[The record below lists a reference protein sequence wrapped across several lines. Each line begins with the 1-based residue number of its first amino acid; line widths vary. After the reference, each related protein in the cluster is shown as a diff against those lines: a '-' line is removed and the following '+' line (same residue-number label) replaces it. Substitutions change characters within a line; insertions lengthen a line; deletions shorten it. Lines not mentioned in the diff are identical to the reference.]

1 MAKDMN
7 LKVGLML
14 GACLLIAGCATEPM
28 KPSPGHVQATAPEP
42 TGEVPEPVRITPI
55 LPKPKP
61 AVRPET
67 YSVVVNNVKV
77 QELLF
82 ALARDAKLNV
92 DIHSGIVGSVTLNA
106 IDQTLQQLLA
116 RIAKQVDMRYELDG
130 PNLAVMPDT
139 PYLRGY
145 KIDYVNM
152 QRDTESKVG
161 TSTQV
166 ATPGAAGGGGGG
178 GGSGGNQST
187 TSITSTAKNHFWDTL
202 VKNVKEI
209 LQETDKIFPP
219 SGQAGGQPAAAAPAA
234 APAAQ
239 PGATAGAPP
248 AAAAAPA
255 QQGAS
260 FREAASVIS
269 NPESGVLTI
278 RATSR
283 QHEKIQEFLDQVLS
297 SAKRQ
302 VLIEATIAEVQL
314 SNQYQQG
321 IDWSLVRYANPNNP
335 NAATFNISQ
344 TISGTTTASPTG
356 SIFTLGLA
364 SPIFNNN
371 LLATVR
377 LLDSFGTVRVLSS
390 PRLTVLNNQTAILKV
405 VDNQVYFT
413 IQATTTAGSAGVAPV
428 TTFTT
433 TPNVVA
439 VGFIMNVT
447 PQIGEADSV
456 LLNVRPSIS
465 RIVGN
470 VPDPNPTLA
479 APCGASSVGVAA
491 GAACGQIIS
500 NIPVIQTREMESL
513 IKVNS
518 GQIAVMGGLIQDR
531 VNDLEDS
538 VPGASRLSG
547 IGRLFENKNLSNT
560 KTELVVFMR
569 PIIIRDASIDGD
581 YRGYRSF
588 LPDDK
593 FMAAPNPGKPPPRG
607 APQDTSR

>member
-1 MAKDMN
+1 MN
-7 LKVGLML
+7 LKAGLTFA
-14 GACLLIAGCATEPM
+14 ACLLIGGCATQTM
-28 KPSPGHVQATAPEP
+28 KPSPGHVQTAAPAP
-42 TGEVPEPVRITPI
+42 AGDIPEPVRISPI
-55 LPKPKP
+55 LPKPRP
-61 AVRPET
+61 AARPET
-67 YSVVVNNVKV
+67 YSVVVNGVKA

-82 ALARDAKLNV
+82 ALARDAKLNIDV
-92 DIHSGIVGSVTLNA
+92 HAGIIGSVTLNA
-106 IDQTLQQLLA
+106 IEQTLQQLLA

-130 PNLAVMPDT
+130 PNLTVMPDT
-139 PYLRGY
+139 PYLRIY

-166 ATPGAAGGGGGG
+166 ATPGATGGGGGG
-178 GGSGGNQST
+178 AGGNQST
-187 TSITSTAKNHFWDTL
+187 TSITSKAANHFWDTL
-202 VKNVKEI
+202 VKNVKDI
-209 LQETDKIFPP
+209 LQETDKILPAP
-219 SGQAGGQPAAAAPAA
+219 GPAGAQAAAQTPAPAAPATGAVAGA
-234 APAAQ
+234 APV
-239 PGATAGAPP
+239 
-248 AAAAAPA
+248 AAAAPA

-269 NPESGVLTI
+269 NPESGVLSI

-297 SAKRQ
+297 NAKRQ

-314 SNQYQQG
+314 NNQYQQG
-321 IDWSLVRYANPNNP
+321 IDWSLLRLANPNNP
-335 NAATFNISQ
+335 SAASFNISQ
-344 TISGTTTASPTG
+344 AIGGTTTASPTG
-356 SIFTLGLA
+356 SIFTLGVT
-364 SPIFNNN
+364 SPLFNNN
-371 LLATVR
+371 LAATVR

-433 TPNVVA
+433 TPNIVA

-447 PQIGEADSV
+447 PQISDVESV

-470 VPDPNPTLA
+470 VADPNPTLA
-479 APCGASSVGVAA
+479 APCGATGA
-491 GAACGQIIS
+491 GLPGCGSITS

-538 VPGASRLSG
+538 VPGANRLPG
-547 IGRLFENKNLSNT
+547 VGRLFENRNLTNT

-581 YRGYRSF
+581 FRNYRTM
-588 LPDDK
+588 LPDNNS
-593 FMAAPNPGKPPPRG
+593 MTAPNPGKPAPFGQQQGTPR
-607 APQDTSR
+607 

>member
-1 MAKDMN
+1 MN
-7 LKVGLML
+7 LRAGSALA
-14 GACLLIAGCATEPM
+14 ACLLIGGCNVQPM
-28 KPSPGHVQATAPEP
+28 KPSPGHVQVAAPAP
-42 TGEVPEPVRITPI
+42 AGDIPDPVRITPI
-55 LPKPKP
+55 LPRPKP
-61 AVRPET
+61 TARPET

-116 RIAKQVDMRYELDG
+116 RIAKQVDMRFELDG

-139 PYLRGY
+139 PYLRNY

-152 QRDTESKVG
+152 QRDTTSSVG

-166 ATPGAAGGGGGG
+166 ATPGATGGAGGGGAGG
-178 GGSGGNQST
+178 GGNQST
-187 TSITSTAKNHFWDTL
+187 TSISSKATNHFWDTL
-202 VKNVKEI
+202 VKNVQD
-209 LQETDKIFPP
+209 LLHETDKILPAQR
-219 SGQAGGQPAAAAPAA
+219 QAGAAAPPATQTAA
-234 APAAQ
+234 AAAQ
-239 PGATAGAPP
+239 PGATP
-248 AAAAAPA
+248 AAAAAPE

-297 SAKRQ
+297 GAKRQ
-302 VLIEATIAEVQL
+302 VLIEATIVEVQL
-314 SNQYQQG
+314 NNQYQQG
-321 IDWSLVRYANPNNP
+321 IDWS
-335 NAATFNISQ
+335 AARRGSTGFTFNQSV
-344 TISGTTTASPTG
+344 TGTTTASPTG
-356 SIFTLGLA
+356 SIIVIGA
-364 SPIFNNN
+364 AAPNYAN
-371 LLATVR
+371 LLASVR
-377 LLDSFGTVRVLSS
+377 LLESFGNVRVLSS

-413 IQATTTAGSAGVAPV
+413 IQGTTVPGTINSATV

-433 TPNVVA
+433 TPNIVA
-439 VGFIMNVT
+439 VGLIMNVT
-447 PQIGEADSV
+447 PQIGDADSV

-470 VPDPNPTLA
+470 VPDPNPSLA
-479 APCGASSVGVAA
+479 APCGAVGAGVA
-491 GAACGQIIS
+491 GCGPITS
-500 NIPVIQTREMESL
+500 NIPIIRTREMESL

-518 GQIAVMGGLIQDR
+518 GQIAVMGGLIQDELS
-531 VNDLEDS
+531 DLQDS
-538 VPGASRLSG
+538 VPGASRLAG
-547 IGRLFENKNLSNT
+547 YGGFFANKNWTNT

-569 PIIIRDASIDGD
+569 PIIIRDASVDGD
-581 YRGYRSF
+581 YRGYRSY
-588 LPDDK
+588 LPDEN
-593 FMAAPNPGKPPPRG
+593 FMAAPNPGKPPLLGDPEGTQR
-607 APQDTSR
+607 

>member
-1 MAKDMN
+1 MTNVTN
-7 LKVGLML
+7 LKVWLTFA
-14 GACLLIAGCATEPM
+14 ACLLVGGCATQTM
-28 KPSPGHVQATAPEP
+28 KPSPGHVQAAAPVP
-42 TGEVPEPVRITPI
+42 AGDIPEPVRVSPI

-61 AVRPET
+61 AARPET
-67 YSVVVNNVKV
+67 YSVVVNSVKA

-82 ALARDAKLNV
+82 ALARDAKLNI
-92 DIHSGIVGSVTLNA
+92 DIHSGIIGSVTLNA

-116 RIAKQVDMRYELDG
+116 RIAKQIDMRYELDG
-130 PNLAVMPDT
+130 PNLTVMPDT
-139 PYLRGY
+139 PYLRIY

-166 ATPGAAGGGGGG
+166 ATPGAPGGGGGG
-178 GGSGGNQST
+178 AGGNQST
-187 TSITSTAKNHFWDTL
+187 TSITSKAANHFWDTL
-202 VKNVKEI
+202 VKNVKDI
-209 LQETDKIFPP
+209 LQETDKILPAP
-219 SGQAGGQPAAAAPAA
+219 GPAGAQAAAPTA
-234 APAAQ
+234 APAVPAG
-239 PGATAGAPP
+239 GAAAGAAP
-248 AAAAAPA
+248 AAPA

-269 NPESGVLTI
+269 NPESGVLSI

-297 SAKRQ
+297 NAKRQ

-314 SNQYQQG
+314 NNQYQQG
-321 IDWSLVRYANPNNP
+321 IDWSLLRLANPNNP
-335 NAATFNISQ
+335 SAASFNISQ
-344 TISGTTTASPTG
+344 AIGGTTTASPTG
-356 SIFTLGLA
+356 SIFTLGVT
-364 SPIFNNN
+364 SPLFNNN
-371 LLATVR
+371 LAATVR

-433 TPNVVA
+433 TPNIVA

-447 PQIGEADSV
+447 PQISDIDSV

-470 VPDPNPTLA
+470 VADPNPTLA
-479 APCGASSVGVAA
+479 APCGASGA
-491 GAACGQIIS
+491 GLPGCGSITS

-538 VPGASRLSG
+538 VPGANRLPAV
-547 IGRLFENKNLSNT
+547 GRLFENRNLTNT

-569 PIIIRDASIDGD
+569 PVIIRDASIDGD
-581 YRGYRSF
+581 FRNYRTM
-588 LPDDK
+588 LPDNNY
-593 FMAAPNPGKPPPRG
+593 MAAPNPGKP
-607 APQDTSR
+607 APQGSPR

>member
-1 MAKDMN
+1 MK
-7 LKVGLML
+7 LKVWLMI
-14 GACLLIAGCATEPM
+14 AASLLIAGCATQPM
-28 KPSPGHVQATAPEP
+28 KPSPGHVQAAEPAPV
-42 TGEVPEPVRITPI
+42 GEIPEPVRVTAI

-61 AVRPET
+61 TTRPET

-92 DIHSGIVGSVTLNA
+92 DIHSGIAGSVTLNA

-139 PYLRGY
+139 PYLRIY

-152 QRDTESKVG
+152 QRDTDSKVG

-166 ATPGAAGGGGGG
+166 ATPGATAGGAGG
-178 GGSGGNQST
+178 GGNQST
-187 TSITSTAKNHFWDTL
+187 TSITNKATNHFWDTL
-202 VKNVKEI
+202 VKNVQDI
-209 LQETDKIFPP
+209 LRETDKILPAP
-219 SGQAGGQPAAAAPAA
+219 GQAGAPAAAAAAPAA
-234 APAAQ
+234 APAAP
-239 PGATAGAPP
+239 PGAAGTPP
-248 AAAAAPA
+248 AAAAAAAPA
-255 QQGAS
+255 QPGAT
-260 FREAASVIS
+260 FREASSVIS
-269 NPESGVLTI
+269 NPETGVLSI

-283 QHEKIQEFLDQVLS
+283 QHEKLQEFLDQVLS
-297 SAKRQ
+297 NAKRQ

-314 SNQYQQG
+314 NNQYQQG
-321 IDWSLVRYANPNNP
+321 IDWSMVRFANPNNP

-344 TISGTTTASPTG
+344 TIAGTTTASPTG
-356 SIFTLGLA
+356 SIFTLGVA
-364 SPIFNNN
+364 SPVFNNN

-377 LLDSFGTVRVLSS
+377 LLDSFGNVRVLSS

-433 TPNVVA
+433 TPNIVA

-447 PQIGEADSV
+447 PQISDTEAV

-470 VPDPNPTLA
+470 VADPNPSLA
-479 APCGASSVGVAA
+479 APCGAA
-491 GAACGQIIS
+491 GAGQAGCGSITS
-500 NIPVIQTREMESL
+500 NIPIIQTREMESL

-531 VNDLEDS
+531 VNDLTDS
-538 VPGASRLSG
+538 IPGASGLAG
-547 IGRLFENKNLSNT
+547 IGRLFENKNLTNT

-569 PIIIRDASIDGD
+569 PIIVRDASIDGD

-593 FMAAPNPGKPPPRG
+593 FMSAPNPGKPPVRG
-607 APQDTSR
+607 EQKGTAQ

>member
-1 MAKDMN
+1 MA
-7 LKVGLML
+7 
-14 GACLLIAGCATEPM
+14 
-28 KPSPGHVQATAPEP
+28 
-42 TGEVPEPVRITPI
+42 
-55 LPKPKP
+55 
-61 AVRPET
+61 
-67 YSVVVNNVKV
+67 
-77 QELLF
+77 
-82 ALARDAKLNV
+82 
-92 DIHSGIVGSVTLNA
+92 
-106 IDQTLQQLLA
+106 
-116 RIAKQVDMRYELDG
+116 
-130 PNLAVMPDT
+130 DT
-139 PYLRGY
+139 PYLRIY

-152 QRDTESKVG
+152 TRDTTNAVG

-166 ATPGAAGGGGGG
+166 ATPGAAGSGGGG

-187 TSITSTAKNHFWDTL
+187 TSIRSIAVNHFWETL
-202 VKNVKEI
+202 VKNVQDI
-209 LQETDKIFPP
+209 LHETDKILPAP
-219 SGQAGGQPAAAAPAA
+219 GAAGAQPAAPAA
-234 APAAQ
+234 APASQ
-239 PGATAGAPP
+239 PGAAPAAGA
-248 AAAAAPA
+248 AGAAPA
-255 QQGAS
+255 TPAQPGAS

-269 NPESGVLTI
+269 NPESGILTI

-302 VLIEATIAEVQL
+302 VLIEATIVEVQL

-321 IDWSLVRYANPNNP
+321 IDWS
-335 NAATFNISQ
+335 AACATGNCTTGFTLRQSA
-344 TISGTTTASPTG
+344 SGNTTATPTG
-356 SIFTLGLA
+356 SIFVLGYA
-364 SPIFNNN
+364 APHFSN
-371 LLATVR
+371 LLASVR
-377 LLDSFGTVRVLSS
+377 LLESFGNVRVLSS

-428 TTFTT
+428 STFTT

-447 PQIGEADSV
+447 PQIGDADSV

-479 APCGASSVGVAA
+479 APCGASSLGAA
-491 GAACGQIIS
+491 SGAACGPITS

-531 VNDLEDS
+531 MNDLQDS
-538 VPGASRLSG
+538 VPGADRLPFF
-547 IGRLFENKNLSNT
+547 GRLFEYKNLANI

-569 PIIIRDASIDGD
+569 PIIIRDASVEGD
-581 YRGYRSF
+581 YRGYRTF
-588 LPDDK
+588 LPDDN
-593 FMAAPNPGKPPPRG
+593 FTAAPNPGKPPPLFQREPRG
-607 APQDTSR
+607 AAQ

>member
-1 MAKDMN
+1 MK
-7 LKVGLML
+7 LKAGLMFA
-14 GACLLIAGCATEPM
+14 ACLLIGGCSTQPM
-28 KPSPGHVQATAPEP
+28 KASPGHVQAAAPSP
-42 TGEVPEPVRITPI
+42 VGDIPEPVRVTPI
-55 LPKPKP
+55 LPRPKP
-61 AVRPET
+61 TARPET
-67 YSVVVNNVKV
+67 YSVVVSNVKA

-82 ALARDAKLNV
+82 ALARDAKLNI

-116 RIAKQVDMRYELDG
+116 RIARQVDMRYELDG

-139 PYLRGY
+139 PYLRIY

-166 ATPGAAGGGGGG
+166 ATPGAAGGGGG
-178 GGSGGNQST
+178 NQST
-187 TSITSTAKNHFWDTL
+187 TSISSKATNHFWDTL
-202 VKNVKEI
+202 VKNVQDI
-209 LQETDKIFPP
+209 LHETDKILPAP
-219 SGQAGGQPAAAAPAA
+219 GQAGAQPAAAAPAA
-234 APAAQ
+234 APAAP
-239 PGATAGAPP
+239 PGAPGALPS
-248 AAAAAPA
+248 ASAAPA
-255 QQGAS
+255 QQGAT

-269 NPESGVLTI
+269 NPESGVLSI

-297 SAKRQ
+297 NAKRQ

-321 IDWSLVRYANPNNP
+321 IDWS
-335 NAATFNISQ
+335 AARRGSTGFTFNQSV
-344 TISGTTTASPTG
+344 SGTTTASPTG
-356 SIFTLGLA
+356 SIFVLGA
-364 SPIFNNN
+364 AAPNYSN
-371 LLATVR
+371 LLASVR
-377 LLDSFGTVRVLSS
+377 LLESFGNVRVLSS

-433 TPNVVA
+433 TPNIVA

-447 PQIGEADSV
+447 PQISDADSV

-470 VPDPNPTLA
+470 VADPNPSLA
-479 APCGASSVGVAA
+479 APCGAA
-491 GAACGQIIS
+491 GAGLAGCGSITS

-538 VPGASRLSG
+538 VPGASRLAG
-547 IGRLFENKNLSNT
+547 YGGFFGNKNLTNT

-569 PIIIRDASIDGD
+569 PIIVRDASIDGD
-581 YRGYRSF
+581 YRGYRTF

-593 FMAAPNPGKPPPRG
+593 FMSAPNPGKPPLLGDPQGTPR
-607 APQDTSR
+607 

>member
-1 MAKDMN
+1 MTNVMN
-7 LKVGLML
+7 LKVGLTFA
-14 GACLLIAGCATEPM
+14 ACLLVGGCATQTM
-28 KPSPGHVQATAPEP
+28 KPSPGHVQAAAPVP
-42 TGEVPEPVRITPI
+42 AGDIPEPVRVSPI

-61 AVRPET
+61 AARPET
-67 YSVVVNNVKV
+67 YSVVVNSVKA

-82 ALARDAKLNV
+82 ALARDAKLNIDV
-92 DIHSGIVGSVTLNA
+92 HDGIIGNVTLNA

-130 PNLAVMPDT
+130 PNLTVMPDT
-139 PYLRGY
+139 PYLRIY

-166 ATPGAAGGGGGG
+166 ATPGAATGGGGGG
-178 GGSGGNQST
+178 GGGAGGNQST
-187 TSITSTAKNHFWDTL
+187 TSITSKATNHFWDTL
-202 VKNVKEI
+202 VKNVKDI
-209 LQETDKIFPP
+209 LQETDKILPAP
-219 SGQAGGQPAAAAPAA
+219 GPAGAQTAAQTPAPAAPATGAAAGA
-234 APAAQ
+234 APV
-239 PGATAGAPP
+239 
-248 AAAAAPA
+248 AAAAPA
-255 QQGAS
+255 QLGAS

-269 NPESGVLTI
+269 NPESGVLSI
-278 RATSR
+278 RASSR

-297 SAKRQ
+297 NAKRQ

-314 SNQYQQG
+314 NNQYQQG
-321 IDWSLVRYANPNNP
+321 IDWSLLRLANPNNP
-335 NAATFNISQ
+335 SAASFNISQ
-344 TISGTTTASPTG
+344 AIGGTTTASPTG
-356 SIFTLGLA
+356 SIFTLGVT
-364 SPIFNNN
+364 SPLFNNN
-371 LLATVR
+371 LAATVR

-433 TPNVVA
+433 TPNIVA

-447 PQIGEADSV
+447 PQISDIESV

-479 APCGASSVGVAA
+479 APCGAASVGAA
-491 GAACGQIIS
+491 SGTACGQITS

-538 VPGASRLSG
+538 VPGANRLPAV
-547 IGRLFENKNLSNT
+547 GRLFENRNLTNT

-569 PIIIRDASIDGD
+569 PVIIRDASIDGD
-581 YRGYRSF
+581 FRSYRTM
-588 LPDDK
+588 LPDNNYL
-593 FMAAPNPGKPPPRG
+593 AAPNPGKP
-607 APQDTSR
+607 APQGSPR

>member
-1 MAKDMN
+1 MN
-7 LKVGLML
+7 LKVGLTFAA
-14 GACLLIAGCATEPM
+14 GLLIAGCGMQPM
-28 KPSPGHVQATAPEP
+28 KPSPGHVQEVAPSP
-42 TGEVPEPVRITPI
+42 AGDIPEPVRITPI

-61 AVRPET
+61 AARPET

-82 ALARDAKLNV
+82 ALARDAKLNI
-92 DIHSGIVGSVTLNA
+92 DIHSGIIGSVTLNA

-139 PYLRGY
+139 PYLRIY

-152 QRDTESKVG
+152 QRDTDSRVG

-166 ATPGAAGGGGGG
+166 ATPPGVRGGGGAAGAGGA
-178 GGSGGNQST
+178 GGNQST
-187 TSITSTAKNHFWDTL
+187 TSITNRATNHFWDTL
-202 VKNVKEI
+202 VKNVQDI
-209 LQETDKIFPP
+209 LHETDKILPAP
-219 SGQAGGQPAAAAPAA
+219 GQAGAPTAAAAPPAAQAGAAPAA
-234 APAAQ
+234 AAA
-239 PGATAGAPP
+239 P
-248 AAAAAPA
+248 AAPA

-314 SNQYQQG
+314 NNQYQQG
-321 IDWSLVRYANPNNP
+321 IDWS
-335 NAATFNISQ
+335 AARVGSTGFTFNQSV
-344 TISGTTTASPTG
+344 TGTTTASPIG
-356 SIFTLGLA
+356 SIFVLGYA
-364 SPIFNNN
+364 APNFSN

-377 LLDSFGTVRVLSS
+377 LLESFGNVRVLSS

-413 IQATTTAGSAGVAPV
+413 IEATTTAGSGVVAPV

-433 TPNVVA
+433 TPNIVA

-447 PQIGEADSV
+447 PQISDADSV

-470 VPDPNPTLA
+470 VADPNPTLA
-479 APCGASSVGVAA
+479 APCGAA
-491 GAACGQIIS
+491 GAGLAGCGPITS
-500 NIPVIQTREMESL
+500 NIPIIQTREMESL

-531 VNDLEDS
+531 INDLEDT
-538 VPGASRLSG
+538 VPGANRIPVL
-547 IGRLFENKNLSNT
+547 GRLFENKNLTNT

-569 PIIIRDASIDGD
+569 PIIVRDASIEGD
-581 YRGYRSF
+581 YRGYRTF

-593 FMAAPNPGKPPPRG
+593 FIAAPNPGKPPLLGDPQGTPR
-607 APQDTSR
+607 

>member
-1 MAKDMN
+1 M
-7 LKVGLML
+7 KVKGGLTFAL
-14 GACLLIAGCATEPM
+14 TSAVCLLLAACASPPM
-28 KPSPGHVQATAPEP
+28 KPSPGHVQAPPPAPV
-42 TGEVPEPVRITPI
+42 GDIPEPVRVAPM
-55 LPKPKP
+55 LSKPKP
-61 AVRPET
+61 AARPET
-67 YSVVVNNVKV
+67 YSVVVNNVKA

-82 ALARDAKLNV
+82 ALARDAKLNI

-116 RIAKQVDMRYELDG
+116 RIAKQIDMRYELDG
-130 PNLAVMPDT
+130 PNLIVMPDT
-139 PYLRGY
+139 PYLRVY

-152 QRDTESKVG
+152 QRDTTSSVG

-166 ATPGAAGGGGGG
+166 ATPGGAGTGGGGGG
-178 GGSGGNQST
+178 AGGNQST
-187 TSITSTAKNHFWDTL
+187 TSIRSIATNHFWEIL
-202 VKNVKEI
+202 VKNVQDI
-209 LQETDKIFPP
+209 LHETDKILPAP
-219 SGQAGGQPAAAAPAA
+219 GQAGAPSAAPIAAPAA
-234 APAAQ
+234 PPGGTGAAPTT
-239 PGATAGAPP
+239 PAP
-248 AAAAAPA
+248 PA
-255 QQGAS
+255 QQGAT

-269 NPESGVLTI
+269 NPESGVLSI

-283 QHEKIQEFLDQVLS
+283 QHEKIQEFLDQILS
-297 SAKRQ
+297 NAKRQ

-321 IDWSLVRYANPNNP
+321 IDWS
-335 NAATFNISQ
+335 AARSGSTGFTFNQSV
-344 TISGTTTASPTG
+344 SGTTTASPTG
-356 SIFTLGLA
+356 TIFTIGA
-364 SPIFNNN
+364 AAPNYAN
-371 LLATVR
+371 LLASVR
-377 LLDSFGTVRVLSS
+377 LLESFGNVRVLSS

-447 PQIGEADSV
+447 PHISETDSV
-456 LLNVRPSIS
+456 LLSVRPSIS

-470 VPDPNPTLA
+470 VADPNPTLA
-479 APCGASSVGVAA
+479 APCGAA
-491 GAACGQIIS
+491 GAGLAGCGSITS

-531 VNDLEDS
+531 VNDLEDT
-538 VPGASRLSG
+538 VPGASRLAG
-547 IGRLFENKNLSNT
+547 YGGFFGNKNLTNT

-569 PIIIRDASIDGD
+569 PIVIRDASIEGD
-581 YRGYRSF
+581 YRGYRTF

-593 FMAAPNPGKPPPRG
+593 FTSAPNPGKPPLLGEAPG
-607 APQDTSR
+607 APQ

>member
-1 MAKDMN
+1 MANDMN
-7 LKVGLML
+7 LKVGLMFA
-14 GACLLIAGCATEPM
+14 ACLLIAGCGLQSMKM
-28 KPSPGHVQATAPEP
+28 KPSTGHMEAAAAPEAAV
-42 TGEVPEPVRITPI
+42 GDIPEPVRITPI

-61 AVRPET
+61 AARPET

-82 ALARDAKLNV
+82 ALARDAKLNI

-106 IDQTLQQLLA
+106 IDQTLPQLLA

-139 PYLRGY
+139 PYLRIY

-152 QRDTESKVG
+152 NRDTTSAVG

-166 ATPGAAGGGGGG
+166 ATPGAAGSGGGGG
-178 GGSGGNQST
+178 AAGGNQST
-187 TSITSTAKNHFWDTL
+187 TSIRSTAINHFWETL
-202 VKNVKEI
+202 VKNVQDI
-209 LQETDKIFPP
+209 LHETDKILPAP
-219 SGQAGGQPAAAAPAA
+219 GQAGVQPAAAAA
-234 APAAQ
+234 APPAQ
-239 PGATAGAPP
+239 PGASGPAGTTGATAGTP
-248 AAAAAPA
+248 AAPA
-255 QQGAS
+255 QPGAS

-269 NPESGVLTI
+269 NPESGILSI

-283 QHEKIQEFLDQVLS
+283 QQEKIQEFLDQVLS

-302 VLIEATIAEVQL
+302 VLIEATIVEVQL
-314 SNQYQQG
+314 NNQYQQG
-321 IDWSLVRYANPNNP
+321 IDWS
-335 NAATFNISQ
+335 AARRGSTGFTFNQSV
-344 TISGTTTASPTG
+344 TGTSTASPTG
-356 SIFTLGLA
+356 SIFVLGYA
-364 SPIFNNN
+364 APNYSN
-371 LLATVR
+371 LLSSVR
-377 LLDSFGTVRVLSS
+377 LLESFGNVRVLSS

-447 PQIGEADSV
+447 PQIGDAEYV

-479 APCGASSVGVAA
+479 APCGASSVGVAS
-491 GAACGQIIS
+491 GAACGPITS

-513 IKVNS
+513 IKVSS

-531 VNDLEDS
+531 VNDLEDT
-538 VPGASRLSG
+538 VPGANRLLG
-547 IGRLFENKNLSNT
+547 FGKLFENKNLTNT

-569 PIIIRDASIDGD
+569 PIIIRDASIEGD
-581 YRGYRSF
+581 YRGYRTF

-593 FMAAPNPGKPPPRG
+593 FMAAPNPGKPPPLGDPPG
-607 APQDTSR
+607 APR

>member
-1 MAKDMN
+1 MASGMN
-7 LKVGLML
+7 FKVGLTFAV
-14 GACLLIAGCATEPM
+14 GLLIAGCGMQPM
-28 KPSPGHVQATAPEP
+28 KPSPGHVQAVAPAP
-42 TGEVPEPVRITPI
+42 AGEIPEPVRITPI

-61 AVRPET
+61 AARPET
-67 YSVVVNNVKV
+67 YSVVVNNVRV

-82 ALARDAKLNV
+82 ALARDAKLNI

-139 PYLRGY
+139 PYLRNY

-152 QRDTESKVG
+152 QRDTTNSVG

-166 ATPGAAGGGGGG
+166 ATPGAAGAGGGGG
-178 GGSGGNQST
+178 AAGGNQST
-187 TSITSTAKNHFWDTL
+187 TSIRSTATNHFWDTL
-202 VKNVKEI
+202 VKNVQDI
-209 LQETDKIFPP
+209 LHETDKILPAP
-219 SGQAGGQPAAAAPAA
+219 GQAGAATPAAAPVAAPATQPGGAGAAGAAPAA
-234 APAAQ
+234 S
-239 PGATAGAPP
+239 AT
-248 AAAAAPA
+248 PA

-269 NPESGVLTI
+269 NPESGILTI

-297 SAKRQ
+297 SANRQ

-314 SNQYQQG
+314 NNQYQQG
-321 IDWSLVRYANPNNP
+321 IDWS
-335 NAATFNISQ
+335 AACPTGRCTTGFTLNQSA
-344 TISGTTTASPTG
+344 SGTTTASPTG
-356 SIFTLGLA
+356 SIFVLNYA
-364 SPIFNNN
+364 APHFSN

-377 LLDSFGTVRVLSS
+377 LLDSFGNVRVLSS

-447 PQIGEADSV
+447 PQIGDADSV

-479 APCGASSVGVAA
+479 APCGASSVGVAS
-491 GAACGQIIS
+491 GAACGPITS

-531 VNDLEDS
+531 INDLQDS
-538 VPGASRLSG
+538 VPGVDRIPG
-547 IGRLFENKNLSNT
+547 IGRLFENKNLTNT

-581 YRGYRSF
+581 YRGYRTY

-593 FMAAPNPGKPPPRG
+593 FMAAPNPGKPPPLGEAKG
-607 APQDTSR
+607 ASR

>member
-1 MAKDMN
+1 MIP
-7 LKVGLML
+7 KVGLMIAA
-14 GACLLIAGCATEPM
+14 GLLVAGCSTQTM
-28 KPSPGHVQATAPEP
+28 KTSPGHVQAAAPAP
-42 TGEVPEPVRITPI
+42 AGEIPEPVRITPI

-92 DIHSGIVGSVTLNA
+92 DIHSGITGSVTLNA

-139 PYLRGY
+139 PYLRIY

-152 QRDTESKVG
+152 QRDTTSAVG

-166 ATPGAAGGGGGG
+166 TTPGGSAGGGGGG
-178 GGSGGNQST
+178 GGASGGGGGNQST
-187 TSITSTAKNHFWDTL
+187 TSIRSTATNHFWDTL
-202 VKNVKEI
+202 VKNVQDI
-209 LQETDKIFPP
+209 LRETDKIIPA
-219 SGQAGGQPAAAAPAA
+219 SGQAGTQAAAPAAPAAAGAAGAAAGAAPAA
-234 APAAQ
+234 APAQ
-239 PGATAGAPP
+239 PSAT
-248 AAAAAPA
+248 
-255 QQGAS
+255 
-260 FREAASVIS
+260 FREAASVIA

-283 QHEKIQEFLDQVLS
+283 QHEKIQEFLDQVMS
-297 SAKRQ
+297 NAKRQ

-314 SNQYQQG
+314 NNQYQQG
-321 IDWSLVRYANPNNP
+321 IDWSLVRVANPNNP
-335 NAATFNISQ
+335 AAATFNVTQGING
-344 TISGTTTASPTG
+344 ITTAAPTG
-356 SIFTLGLA
+356 SIFTLNA
-364 SPIFNNN
+364 FSPVFNNN
-371 LLATVR
+371 LAATVR
-377 LLDSFGTVRVLSS
+377 LLDSFGNVRVLSS

-413 IQATTTAGSAGVAPV
+413 IQAQTNQNQTTST

-433 TPNVVA
+433 TPNIVA

-447 PQIGEADSV
+447 PQISDTESV
-456 LLNVRPSIS
+456 LLNVRPSVS

-470 VPDPNPTLA
+470 VADPNPSLA
-479 APCGASSVGVAA
+479 APCGAVGA
-491 GAACGQIIS
+491 GTPGCGSITS

-538 VPGASRLSG
+538 VPGANRLPG
-547 IGRLFENKNLSNT
+547 VGRLFENKNLTNT

-569 PIIIRDASIDGD
+569 PIIIRDASIEGD
-581 YRGYRSF
+581 YRGYRTY

-593 FMAAPNPGKPPPRG
+593 FMSAPNPGKPVRG
-607 APQDTSR
+607 AQPLGSTQ